1 MKTEIP
7 YFSFQKA
14 PKSLIDEWK
23 LVISNV
29 IDQGQFIGGETVE
42 LFENEWAE
50 SIGTP
55 YAVGVGN
62 GLDGLAIALHVLG
75 IGEGK
80 TVAVPAHTF
89 IASWSAID
97 IAGATPIGVDV
108 DENGL
113 LDLDKLFSHKVI
125 PDAVMPVHLHG
136 AMVDMPRLSKWAKE
150 NGVKIIED
158 ASQAHL
164 ASIDSKYAGAW
175 SDAGVFSLYPSK
187 NLGAIGDAGIINF
200 HNEKDANLAKSIRSY
215 GSEPGN
221 KYLYQRPG
229 VNSRLDS
236 IQAAVLRVNLRY
248 LSGWNKNRIALG
260 KIYSEKLDKRF
271 HILQSEKLNSV
282 RHHFPILV
290 SDPVAIGKYLLENGI
305 GTERHYPEIA
315 AEINS
320 RFHKATAGVFESAQN
335 ITGHVISLPIS
346 QWHSSSEIEIV
357 CDVLNKGLDS
367 GKIKQ

>member
-1 MKTEIP
+1 MKIEIP

-14 PKSLIDEWK
+14 PKTLIDEWK
-23 LVISNV
+23 FAISNV
-29 IDQGQFIGGETVE
+29 IDQGLFIGGETVE
-42 LFENEWAE
+42 LFEKEWAKT
-50 SIGTP
+50 IGTP

-62 GLDGLAIALHVLG
+62 GLDGLTIALQVLG
-75 IGEGK
+75 IGVGK

-108 DENGL
+108 DANGL
-113 LDLDKLFSHKVI
+113 LDLDKLFSSKVI

-136 AMVDMPRLSKWAKE
+136 AMVDMPRLSQWAKA

-164 ASIDSKYAGAW
+164 ASTHSKYAGTW

-200 HNEKDANLAKSIRSY
+200 HNEKDSNLAKSIRSY
-215 GSEPGN
+215 GSDPSN
-221 KYLYQRPG
+221 KYIHQRPG

-236 IQAAVLRVNLRY
+236 IQAAVLRVNLNY
-248 LSGWNKNRIALG
+248 LSSWNKNRIALG
-260 KIYSEKLDKRF
+260 KIYSQKLDQRF
-271 HILQSEKLNSV
+271 NILQSEELNSV

-290 SDPVAIGKYLLENGI
+290 SDPVATGKYLLENGI

-315 AEINS
+315 AHAYS
-320 RFHKATAGVFESAQN
+320 RFHNMAQGIFHN
-335 ITGHVISLPIS
+335 AQKITRHVISLPIS

-357 CDVLNKGLDS
+357 CETLNKGLDS
-367 GKIKQ
+367 GKIE

>member
-1 MKTEIP
+1 MKINIP

-23 LVISNV
+23 SAISNV
-29 IDQGQFIGGETVE
+29 IDKGQFIGGETVE
-42 LFENEWAE
+42 LFENEWAK
-50 SIGTP
+50 SIGTSH
-55 YAVGVGN
+55 AVGVGN
-62 GLDGLAIALHVLG
+62 GLDGLAIALRVLG
-75 IGEGK
+75 IGKGK

-97 IAGATPIGVDV
+97 IAGAKPMGIDV

-113 LDLDKLFSHKVI
+113 LDLDKLFSLKVI

-136 AMVDMPRLSKWAKE
+136 AMVDMNRLSEWAKAKK
-150 NGVKIIED
+150 VKIVED
-158 ASQAHL
+158 ASQAHFGSL
-164 ASIDSKYAGAW
+164 NSRYAGAW

-200 HNEKDANLAKSIRSY
+200 KNEEDANLAKSFRSY
-215 GSEPGN
+215 GSEPRD
-221 KYLYQRPG
+221 KYKHHRLG

-236 IQAAVLRVNLRY
+236 IQAAVLRVNLSH
-248 LSGWNKNRIALG
+248 LTAWNEHRISLG
-260 KIYSEKLDKRF
+260 KIYSEKLNPNF
-271 HILQSEKLNSV
+271 HILQPESMNSV

-290 SDPVAIGKYLLENGI
+290 KNPLEAGKFLLDNGI

-315 AEINS
+315 ANTYSSFYNKAPEI
-320 RFHKATAGVFESAQN
+320 FENARQIVSQ
-335 ITGHVISLPIS
+335 VISLPIS

-357 CDVLNKGLDS
+357 CDLLNEGFDT
-367 GKIKQ
+367 GKIN

>member
-23 LVISNV
+23 SVISNV

-50 SIGTP
+50 TIGTR

-62 GLDGLAIALHVLG
+62 GLDGLAIALQVLG

-97 IAGATPIGVDV
+97 IAGATPIGLDI
-108 DENGL
+108 DESGL
-113 LDLDKLFSHKVI
+113 LDLDKLFSLEVI

-136 AMVDMPRLSKWAKE
+136 AMVDMPRLSQWAKA

-164 ASIDSKYAGAW
+164 ASTESKYAGAW

-187 NLGAIGDAGIINF
+187 NLGAIGDGGVINF

-221 KYLYQRPG
+221 KYLHQRSG

-248 LSGWNKNRIALG
+248 LSGWNENRIALG
-260 KIYSEKLDKRF
+260 KIYSEKLDERF
-271 HILQSEKLNSV
+271 HILQSEELNSV

-290 SDPVAIGKYLLENGI
+290 SDPVVIGKYLLENGI
-305 GTERHYPEIA
+305 RTERHYPEIA
-315 AEINS
+315 AHAYS
-320 RFHKATAGVFESAQN
+320 RFHNMAQGIFQSAQK

-357 CDVLNKGLDS
+357 CDTLNKGIDT
-367 GKIKQ
+367 GKIK